1 MKTTITTGNHNQN
14 QADLRYFPPIAMFIF
29 FIILVIDNLLH
40 GCVQIFQFEQNF
52 KVKDTN
58 MPWLQVVLFTK
69 FLTV

>member
-1 MKTTITTGNHNQN
+1 
-14 QADLRYFPPIAMFIF
+14 MFIF

-40 GCVQIFQFEQNF
+40 VYVQIFQFEQNF